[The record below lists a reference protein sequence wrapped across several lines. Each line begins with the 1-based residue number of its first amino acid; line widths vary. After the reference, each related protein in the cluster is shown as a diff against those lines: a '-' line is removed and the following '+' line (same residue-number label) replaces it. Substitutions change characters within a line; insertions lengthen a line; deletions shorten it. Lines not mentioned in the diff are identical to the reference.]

1 VVIRQLPGRGTI
13 MEALLV
19 STGVVTLAEIGDKT
33 QLLAFI
39 LAARFKKP
47 LPTIAGILVATL
59 ANHGLAGA
67 LGAWITAAIN
77 PRVLRWL
84 LGLSFLAMAIWT
96 MIPDEIENDETQV
109 ARRFAIFGATLIT
122 FFLAEMGDK
131 TQLATVAMVAHYGT
145 PVLVVIGTT
154 LGMLLEDVPAVFV
167 GNKLAAKI
175 PMKPV
180 HSVAAA
186 IFALLGIAT
195 LLGAGAKLV
204 CDFEIS
210 PTAGR
215 GDAEFSPPAAKRT
228 HTLPRCWL
236 ANNRTLAE
244 SRVSICNPRLKLN
257 YPVPCFR
264 GGKPERHHERFH
276 CKQSSHFGHTD
287 RHVVRSVC
295 SESS

>member
-47 LPTIAGILVATL
+47 SPIIAGILVATL

-67 LGAWITAAIN
+67 LGAWITATIN
-77 PRVLRWL
+77 PGILRWL

-96 MIPDEIENDETQV
+96 MIPDEIEEDEMQV
-109 ARRFAIFGATLIT
+109 ARRFGIFGATLIT

-154 LGMLLEDVPAVFV
+154 LGMLLADVPAVFV
-167 GNKLAAKI
+167 GDKLAAKI
-175 PMKPV
+175 PMKLV

-195 LLGAGAKLV
+195 LLGAGAQLGV
-204 CDFEIS
+204 
-210 PTAGR
+210 
-215 GDAEFSPPAAKRT
+215 
-228 HTLPRCWL
+228 
-236 ANNRTLAE
+236 
-244 SRVSICNPRLKLN
+244 
-257 YPVPCFR
+257 
-264 GGKPERHHERFH
+264 
-276 CKQSSHFGHTD
+276 
-287 RHVVRSVC
+287 
-295 SESS
+295 